1 MINEE
6 LKKKDETKTFPR
18 APNSSMMVSVK
29 DTGSQKEL
37 MFSAWWSVFVLLG
50 VNKTNY
56 ALTLQ
61 VHAGLTGSA
70 RAHCDD
76 L

>member
-1 MINEE
+1 
-6 LKKKDETKTFPR
+6 
-18 APNSSMMVSVK
+18 MMVSVK